1 MFVGDSRQ
9 GGCQND
15 DRQTDQSDFCQM
27 QGQRNYQ
34 PDANNS
40 LDNQFDFVL
49 AGTLLAALIVK
60 LLQDITNGLRQR
72 FAIAKPAQFLDQ
84 YTG

>member
-1 MFVGDSRQ
+1 
-9 GGCQND
+9 
-15 DRQTDQSDFCQM
+15 M